1 MLTIHLHVFS
11 CLVILTVHLHVC
23 SGQVVLT
30 VHLHVCS
37 GQVVLTVHLHGQFKS
52 FSQSTCLCSGPV
64 ILTVHLHV
72 CSGQVVLTV
81 HLHVCSGWV
90 LTVHLHGQFK
100 SFSQST
106 CLCSGPVILTV
117 HLHVFSGQVVLTV
130 HLCIFSGQITL
141 TVHRSVHLP
150 TSGTGVTEHSL
161 PHTPHPPTNFS
172 PQGKASFSS
181 CAPSTHKDFWG
192 GVGGVQSQPHQLL
205 CIAQDHLRQQN
216 CLLGLFFSRQVVSRE
231 VLTGTEIPRGGV
243 CVRVCVCGVCMRVCV
258 CVCACVYVCVCE
270 RMSVCVRVSVCMWG
284 GEPYQVLQLS
294 PPQ

>member
-11 CLVILTVHLHVC
+11 CL
-23 SGQVVLT
+23 
-30 VHLHVCS
+30 
-37 GQVVLTVHLHGQFKS
+37 
-52 FSQSTCLCSGPV
+52 V

-106 CLCSGPVILTV
+106 CLCSGPVTLTV

-130 HLCIFSGQITL
+130 HLCIFSGRITL

-181 CAPSTHKDFWG
+181 CAPSMHKDFWG
-192 GVGGVQSQPHQLL
+192 GAG
-205 CIAQDHLRQQN
+205 
-216 CLLGLFFSRQVVSRE
+216 
-231 VLTGTEIPRGGV
+231 RGGGTV
-243 CVRVCVCGVCMRVCV
+243 SASSALVHCTGSFAATELFVRRVLFMPSCFK
-258 CVCACVYVCVCE
+258 
-270 RMSVCVRVSVCMWG
+270 RGTDRD
-284 GEPYQVLQLS
+284 
-294 PPQ
+294 